1 MNYRNPLANA
11 RGLGAAGRG
20 FQRWWLQRVTAV
32 ALVPLTVWFVWS
44 LAVMSGRG
52 YESVIHWIRTPWIAI
67 VLLLFLG
74 NLFYHAQA
82 GLREVAEDYVG
93 NELAKLLT
101 VLLIQFICA
110 LVGAAAMFSVLL
122 IAIGGA

>member
-20 FQRWWLQRVTAV
+20 FNRWWLQRLTAV
-32 ALVPLTVWFVWS
+32 ALVPLMVWFVWS
-44 LAVMSGRG
+44 LAVMSGRS
-52 YESVIHWIRTPWIAI
+52 YEQVVHWIQTPWIAI
-67 VLLLFLG
+67 TLLLFLG

-82 GLREVAEDYVG
+82 GLREVAEDYVRS
-93 NELAKLLT
+93 ELLKLMTL
-101 VLLIQFICA
+101 VSIKFICV
-110 LVGAAAMFSVLL
+110 LVGAAAVFSVLL

>member
-20 FQRWWLQRVTAV
+20 FSRWWLQRLTAV
-32 ALVPLTVWFVWS
+32 ALVPLTLWFVWS
-44 LAVMSGRG
+44 LAVMSGRS
-52 YESVIHWIRTPWIAI
+52 YEQVIHWIQTPWIAI

-74 NLFYHAQA
+74 SVFYHAQA
-82 GLREVAEDYVG
+82 GLREIVEDYVHD
-93 NELAKLLT
+93 ELLKLM
-101 VLLIQFICA
+101 VLVLIKFICV
-110 LVGAAAMFSVLL
+110 LVGTAAIFSVLL